1 MPKDETGAV
10 GQLRADA
17 AFTLTEVVV
26 AVVLMLLA
34 LGLLLSGFVSSKR
47 SVALAQ
53 THLTAMQIARSEA
66 ERVQTNAYTN
76 IVSTSTILTLT
87 NTFIVYTMSNSV
99 ISVTNATNDKYKD
112 ITITVKWATPVSSRL
127 QALTN
132 YMIICNTN
140 RN

>member
-1 MPKDETGAV
+1 MPKDKTGDV
-10 GQLRADA
+10 GQWRADA
-17 AFTLTEVVV
+17 AFTLTEVVIS
-26 AVVLMLLA
+26 VVLMLLA

-53 THLTAMQIARSEA
+53 THLTAMQIARNEA

-76 IVSTSTILTLT
+76 IVSTAATLT
-87 NTFIVYTMSNSV
+87 NALIQYTISNSV

-112 ITITVKWATPVSSRL
+112 IAITVEWIAPASARL

-132 YMIICNTN
+132 YITISNTN
-140 RN
+140 RY

>member
-1 MPKDETGAV
+1 MPKNKTGNM
-10 GQLRADA
+10 
-17 AFTLTEVVV
+17 AFTLTEVIV

-34 LGLLLSGFVSSKR
+34 LGLLLSAFISSKH

-66 ERVQTNAYTN
+66 ERIQTNAYTN
-76 IVSTSTILTLT
+76 IMSTAATLT
-87 NTFIVYTMSNSV
+87 NTLVVYTISNSV

-112 ITITVKWATPVSSRL
+112 IAITVKWTAPVSARL

-132 YMIICNTN
+132 YMIISNTN